1 MKRFVP
7 ALRQRRLVCAG
18 VGPHLIECLEPRR
31 LFAAVS
37 WDGGGDGS
45 SWNDPNNWSGDSTP
59 ADNDNVT
66 IAAGSPTIV
75 LSGASEQVATLTC
88 SRQLAISGTLL
99 TVTSSAT
106 LNALSAIFGGGGLSL
121 GGTCTVNA
129 PLILGSAS
137 DNSIGD
143 LYFTSSSAQALAGT
157 GNIQAVGNDTSY
169 LINAGA
175 STLTIPAGFNVV
187 GKNLSIF
194 AATPTV
200 TIVNNGII
208 SASGAGGT
216 CSVDDI
222 PTSAGTMQAIN
233 GGTMT
238 TVSSLTSTGPINVGA
253 NSKFVVNGTFAS
265 WNTLTVAGV
274 LRVPNNQL
282 RIENGTAVATVGSN
296 AVIVAGSVFVGGG
309 RQLNLNDNDMIVDY
323 TGTSALGSWSGSAY
337 TGLTGMIQQGR
348 NGGSWTGSGIVTG
361 MTAAKDPN
369 TLTNL
374 GIAEASQVLGLSGTQ
389 TTLWDG
395 QTVDATTVLIKYTYN
410 GDANL
415 DGAVTGDDYFQ
426 IDSSFPQHLRGF
438 ANGDFNYDGAITGD
452 DYFLI
457 DSTFPAQKSPL

>member
-7 ALRQRRLVCAG
+7 ALRQRRPLCAG
-18 VGPHLIECLEPRR
+18 VGPHLIESLEPRR

-37 WDGGGDGS
+37 WDGGGDGF
-45 SWNDPNNWSGDSTP
+45 SWNDPNNWSGNSTP

-99 TVTSSAT
+99 TVTSAAT
-106 LNALSAIFGGGGLSL
+106 LNALSAIIGGGGLSI
-121 GGTCTVNA
+121 GGTFTVNA
-129 PLILGSAS
+129 SLILGSAS

-143 LYFTSSSAQALAGT
+143 LYFTSSSPQALAGT
-157 GNIQAVGNDTSY
+157 GSVQAVGNDTSY

-175 STLTIPAGFNVV
+175 STLTIPSGFNVV

-208 SASGAGGT
+208 SASGAGGN

-238 TVSSLTSTGPINVGA
+238 IATSLTANGPINVGTGSTFIVNGNLASA
-253 NSKFVVNGTFAS
+253 NS
-265 WNTLTVAGV
+265 LTVAGV
-274 LRVPNNQL
+274 LRVANQL
-282 RIENGTAVATVGSN
+282 GVNNGTAVATVGSN
-296 AVIVAGSVFVGGG
+296 AVIVAQSVFVGGG
-309 RQLNLNDNDMIVDY
+309 RQLNLNDNDMIIDY
-323 TGTSALGSWSGSAY
+323 TGTSTIGSWNGSAY

-348 NGGSWTGSGIVTG
+348 NGGSWTGTGIVTG
-361 MTAAKDPN
+361 MTAAKDPS

-415 DGAVTGDDYFQ
+415 DGIVSGDDYFQ
-426 IDSSFPQHLRGF
+426 VDSAFPAHLRSW
-438 ANGDFNYDGAITGD
+438 ANGDFTYDGVINGD
-452 DYFLI
+452 DYFFI
-457 DSTFPAQKSPL
+457 DSDYPAQKSPL